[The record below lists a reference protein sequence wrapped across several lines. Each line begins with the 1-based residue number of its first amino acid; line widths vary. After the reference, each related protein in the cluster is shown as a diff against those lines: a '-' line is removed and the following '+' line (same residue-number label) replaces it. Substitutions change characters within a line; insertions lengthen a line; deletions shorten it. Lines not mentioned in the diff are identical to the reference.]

1 MFVVSYGA
9 MISVTLCM
17 PYPVDTCG
25 YNYFESWI
33 YPFAS
38 HMGFRVGIKNPND
51 IYVYIIDYKG
61 CPVFC
66 CHFTL
71 PPIAFFQCKMAIM
84 ANEMSPKTT
93 FLYSESHL
101 VNFIEEGWS
110 LGGYPGYP
118 FLFFFEGRIF
128 WRQSSQKES
137 FKQEAKESF
146 QSKSDWAR
154 TNIFCALM
162 TNAQDFSWWSLGI
175 LNQLNTWTS

>member
-38 HMGFRVGIKNPND
+38 HMGFRVGIKNRND
-51 IYVYIIDYKG
+51 IYVYHWLQGLSCFLLPFHTSSHSFFSVQSGNHGKWDVSQDPF
-61 CPVFC
+61 PVFREP
-66 CHFTL
+66 FGKL
-71 PPIAFFQCKMAIM
+71 RRGRVIFRWVSWVSFF
-84 ANEMSPKTT
+84 
-93 FLYSESHL
+93 
-101 VNFIEEGWS
+101 V
-110 LGGYPGYP
+110 
-118 FLFFFEGRIF
+118 FFEGRIF

-175 LNQLNTWTS
+175 LKATQHLN